1 MKTKILSLMTVV
13 VLSMTLNA
21 GVVDHDKMFNAYLKG
36 DLATWKKELSSYVAN
51 PSLTFQDKCDVANY
65 LYGYIGFI
73 LDSGAKKAEL
83 EKWMTYLDSYIEE
96 MMKHKS
102 TKSMAHLYKAG
113 SYAFKAKTYK
123 KIVSYGIKS
132 VGELDEALEED
143 PNNAIAIGLKGNVKF
158 YAPAIVGGNKK
169 KALEFYVKAVN
180 ILSKK
185 CPLAYQWNYWALK
198 LCIVEAYVGLGEKDK
213 AEAYYKQVMKAKPDF
228 LLLKKSYES
237 GNFGNHETSE

>member
-185 CPLAYQWNYWALK
+185 CPQTYQWNYWALK